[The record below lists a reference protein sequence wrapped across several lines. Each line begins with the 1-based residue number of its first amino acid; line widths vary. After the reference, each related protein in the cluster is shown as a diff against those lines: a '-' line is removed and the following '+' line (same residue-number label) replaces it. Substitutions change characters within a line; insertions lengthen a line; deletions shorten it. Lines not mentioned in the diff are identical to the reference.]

1 MATVVVDLK
10 GNILS
15 VINDGSG
22 MSREEAQMRYSKWWA
37 ERLVDFIAKEKKK
50 EVVSV

>member
-15 VINDGSG
+15 VVNDDNG
-22 MSREEAQMRYSKWWA
+22 MSREEAQALYTDWWA
-37 ERLVDFIAKEKKK
+37 ERLAKYIAKK
-50 EVVSV
+50 EGWDEI